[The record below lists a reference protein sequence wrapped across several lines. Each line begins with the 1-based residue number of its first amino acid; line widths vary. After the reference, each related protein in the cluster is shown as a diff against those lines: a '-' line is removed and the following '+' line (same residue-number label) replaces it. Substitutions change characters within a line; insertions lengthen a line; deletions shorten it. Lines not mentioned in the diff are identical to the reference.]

1 MNDTHFAFLAHDVG
15 TAKDSAN
22 HFYAGGGTYTLKGD
36 QYTEHLNY
44 YSDPKWEG
52 KTFIFTV
59 SLQNDTLTQRGTEK
73 VEKEGIER
81 EIIEKYIRT
90 TE

>member
-1 MNDTHFAFLAHDVG
+1 
-15 TAKDSAN
+15 
-22 HFYAGGGTYTLKGD
+22 LKGD

-73 VEKEGIER
+73 VEKKGLKER
-81 EIIEKYIRT
+81 SLKSISGQRNNSAKTIPAKPLS
-90 TE
+90 